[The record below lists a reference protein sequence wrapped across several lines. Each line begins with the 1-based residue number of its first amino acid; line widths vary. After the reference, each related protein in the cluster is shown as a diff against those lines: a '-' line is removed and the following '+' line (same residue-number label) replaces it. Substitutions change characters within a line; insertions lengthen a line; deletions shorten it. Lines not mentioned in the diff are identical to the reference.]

1 MMITETM
8 EKYYADLL
16 KRNVISEERLLS
28 FILEREDCSFDE
40 AREIKYAALYISNE
54 EV

>member
-16 KRNVISEERLLS
+16 KRNVVSKERILS
-28 FILEREDCSFDE
+28 FIIEREGCSLEDAE
-40 AREIKYAALYISNE
+40 DIEYGAIVRCELMI
-54 EV
+54 